1 LAFIAY
7 PEAISNMPAPTV
19 WAVLFFFMMLI
30 IGFSSEVSTFVFEK
44 YVSYFNQHFNINKGA
59 FIEYEFIDQIDFSAT
74 SSL

>member
-30 IGFSSEVSTFVFEK
+30 IGFSSEVSTFVLGK
-44 YVSYFNQHFNINKGA
+44 YYGYNSKIN
-59 FIEYEFIDQIDFSAT
+59 SM
-74 SSL
+74 